1 LDRKVLAAAYL
12 QAQTLLSGQQPV
24 PAAEA
29 QRLEATLRPLAAAP
43 EIKQLVVPLLDRG
56 GLHSLAMA
64 WDSGPEERPSGWLA
78 ARAERFIKLTAPE
91 FSFLVLCELQRIN
104 APLLET
110 KQRATSALEVERA
123 VRKPML
129 DRNLEA
135 LAEHDAELAV
145 ELRRAHRMTVALR
158 PVGLGLAE
166 FAGPGQPWVQLWA
179 VSADSARADAE
190 RLVQKCVTFEDGF
203 IAGVGDCSLPDAAAR
218 LARVQQRVHI
228 IDLQASRMRA
238 LLEVVDLRAPL
249 RDGRI
254 LLHVGTR
261 ALRTLAPY
269 APRALANEQSVVG
282 GDPVSVSL
290 LKAAAAQAA

>member
-1 LDRKVLAAAYL
+1 M
-12 QAQTLLSGQQPV
+12 LSGQQPV

-43 EIKQLVVPLLDRG
+43 EIKQLVVPLLDRA

-104 APLLET
+104 APLLEA
-110 KQRATSALEVERA
+110 KQRASAALEAEREL
-123 VRKPML
+123 RQPML
-129 DRNLEA
+129 ERNLEA
-135 LAEHDAELAV
+135 LHERDPELAT

-179 VSADSARADAE
+179 VSAEAAREDAE
-190 RLVQKCVTFEDGF
+190 TLVQKCVMFEDGF
-203 IAGVGDCSLPDAAAR
+203 IAGIGDCSLPEAASR
-218 LARVQQRVHI
+218 LARANHRVHI
-228 IDLQASRMRA
+228 VDLQASRMRA
-238 LLEVVDLRAPL
+238 LLEVVDLRAAIS
-249 RDGRI
+249 DGRI
-254 LLHVGTR
+254 MLHVGTR
-261 ALRTLAPY
+261 ALKTLAPY
-269 APRALANEQSVVG
+269 AVSALANEHSVVG

-290 LKAAAAQAA
+290 LRAAAQGGAG

>member
-12 QAQTLLSGQQPV
+12 QAQTLLSGQQAV

-29 QRLEATLRPLAAAP
+29 QRLEAALRPLAAAP
-43 EIKQLVVPLLDRG
+43 EIKQLVVPLLDRA

-91 FSFLVLCELQRIN
+91 FSFLVMCELQRIN
-104 APLLET
+104 APLLEA
-110 KQRATSALEVERA
+110 KQRATSALEAERA
-123 VRKPML
+123 VRQPML
-129 DRNLEA
+129 ERNLEA
-135 LAEHDAELAV
+135 VAQRDAELAI
-145 ELRRAHRMTVALR
+145 ELRRTHRMTVALR

-179 VSADSARADAE
+179 ISADAARQDAE
-190 RLVQKCVTFEDGF
+190 RLVQNCVTFADGF
-203 IAGVGDCSLPDAAAR
+203 IAGVGDCSLPEAASR
-218 LARVQQRVHI
+218 LARVGHRVHI

-238 LLEVVDLRAPL
+238 LLEVVDLGAAIS
-249 RDGRI
+249 DKRI
-254 LLHVGTR
+254 MLHVGTR
-261 ALRTLAPY
+261 ALKTLAPY
-269 APRALANEQSVVG
+269 AGSALVNEQAVVG

-290 LKAAAAQAA
+290 LKAAAQAA

>member
-12 QAQTLLSGQQPV
+12 QAQTLLSGPQPV
-24 PAAEA
+24 PADEA

-43 EIKQLVVPLLDRG
+43 EIKQLVVPLLDRA

-91 FSFLVLCELQRIN
+91 FSFLVMCELQRIN
-104 APLLET
+104 APLLEA
-110 KQRATSALEVERA
+110 KQRATSALESERA
-123 VRKPML
+123 LRQPML
-129 DRNLEA
+129 ERNLEA
-135 LAEHDAELAV
+135 LAARDAELAI
-145 ELRRAHRMTVALR
+145 ELRRTHRMTVALR

-179 VSADSARADAE
+179 ISAEAARQDAE
-190 RLVQKCVTFEDGF
+190 RLVQKAVTFEDGF
-203 IAGVGDCSLPDAAAR
+203 IAGVGDCSLPEAASR
-218 LARVQQRVHI
+218 LARQGQRVHI

-238 LLEVVDLRAPL
+238 LLEVVDLRTAISDK
-249 RDGRI
+249 RV

-261 ALRTLAPY
+261 ALKTLAPY
-269 APRALANEQSVVG
+269 AGSALANEQAVVG

-290 LKAAAAQAA
+290 LKAAAQAA

>member
-1 LDRKVLAAAYL
+1 MLG
-12 QAQTLLSGQQPV
+12 GQLPV
-24 PAAEA
+24 AAAEA
-29 QRLEATLRPLAAAP
+29 QRLEAQLRPLAAAP
-43 EIKQLVVPLLDRG
+43 EIKQLVVPLLDRA

-104 APLLET
+104 APLLEA
-110 KQRATSALEVERA
+110 KQRATSALEAERA
-123 VRKPML
+123 ARQPVL
-129 DRNLEA
+129 ERNLEA
-135 LAEHDAELAV
+135 LYAQDPELAT
-145 ELRRAHRMTVALR
+145 ELRRTHRMTVALR

-179 VSADSARADAE
+179 ISADAARQDAE

-203 IAGVGDCSLPDAAAR
+203 IAGVGDCSLPDAASRFAKGGH
-218 LARVQQRVHI
+218 RVHI

-238 LLEVVDLRAPL
+238 LLEVVDLRAAL
-249 RDGRI
+249 SDKRI
-254 LLHVGTR
+254 ILHVGTR
-261 ALRTLAPY
+261 ALKTLAPY
-269 APRALANEQSVVG
+269 ARKALAHEQSVVG

-290 LKAAAAQAA
+290 LRTAAQAA

>member
-24 PAAEA
+24 SIAEA
-29 QRLEATLRPLAAAP
+29 QRLEAQLRPLAAAP
-43 EIKQLVVPLLDRG
+43 EIKQLVVPLLDRA

-123 VRKPML
+123 VRQPVL

-135 LAEHDAELAV
+135 LYGQDPELAT
-145 ELRRAHRMTVALR
+145 ELRRTHRMTVALR

-179 VSADSARADAE
+179 ISADAAREDAE
-190 RLVQKCVTFEDGF
+190 RLVQKCVTYEDGF
-203 IAGVGDCSLPDAAAR
+203 IAGIGDCSLPEAASRFAK
-218 LARVQQRVHI
+218 AGHRVHI
-228 IDLQASRMRA
+228 VDLQASRMRA
-238 LLEVVDLRAPL
+238 LLEVVDLRAAL
-249 RDGRI
+249 SDKRI
-254 LLHVGTR
+254 ILHVGTR
-261 ALRTLAPY
+261 ALKTLAPY
-269 APRALANEQSVVG
+269 ASKALAHEQSVVG

-290 LKAAAAQAA
+290 LRAAAQAA

>member
-1 LDRKVLAAAYL
+1 
-12 QAQTLLSGQQPV
+12 LLSGQQPV
-24 PAAEA
+24 PLAEA
-29 QRLEATLRPLAAAP
+29 QRLESTLRPLAAAP
-43 EIKQLVVPLLDRG
+43 EIKQVIVPLLDRA

-104 APLLET
+104 APLLEA
-110 KQRATSALEVERA
+110 KQRAAVALEAERA
-123 VRKPML
+123 LRKPML
-129 DRNLEA
+129 DRNLDA
-135 LAEHDAELAV
+135 LTKQDAELAS

-179 VSADSARADAE
+179 VSADAAREDAE
-190 RLVQKCVTFEDGF
+190 RLVQKCVSFPDAF
-203 IAGVGDCSLPDAAAR
+203 IAGVGDCSLPQAAAR
-218 LARVQQRVHI
+218 LARLGQRIHI

-238 LLEVVDLRAPL
+238 LLEVVDLRAVL
-249 RDGRI
+249 TEKRV

-261 ALRTLAPY
+261 ALKTLAPF
-269 APRALANEQSVVG
+269 APQALANELSVVG

-290 LKAAAAQAA
+290 LRAAAQAA

>member
-12 QAQTLLSGQQPV
+12 QAQTLLSGPQPV
-24 PAAEA
+24 PADEA
-29 QRLEATLRPLAAAP
+29 QRLEAMLRPLAAAP
-43 EIKQLVVPLLDRG
+43 EIKQLVVPLLDRA

-91 FSFLVLCELQRIN
+91 FSFLVMCELQRIN
-104 APLLET
+104 APLLEA
-110 KQRATSALEVERA
+110 KQRATSALESERA
-123 VRKPML
+123 LRQPMFE
-129 DRNLEA
+129 RNLEA
-135 LAEHDAELAV
+135 LSARDAELAI
-145 ELRRAHRMTVALR
+145 ELRRTHRMTVALR

-179 VSADSARADAE
+179 ISAEAARQDAE
-190 RLVQKCVTFEDGF
+190 RLVQKAVTFTDGF
-203 IAGVGDCSLPDAAAR
+203 IAGVGDCSLPEAASR
-218 LARVQQRVHI
+218 LARQGQRVHI

-238 LLEVVDLRAPL
+238 LLEVVDLRAAISDK
-249 RDGRI
+249 RV

-261 ALRTLAPY
+261 ALKTLAPY
-269 APRALANEQSVVG
+269 AASALANEQAVVG

-290 LKAAAAQAA
+290 LKAAAQAA

>member
-12 QAQTLLSGQQPV
+12 QAQTLLSGQAPV
-24 PAAEA
+24 SVADA
-29 QRLEATLRPLAAAP
+29 QSIESTLRPLAAAP
-43 EIKQLVVPLLDRG
+43 EIKQLVVPLLDRA

-110 KQRATSALEVERA
+110 KQRAATALEAERA
-123 VRKPML
+123 LRKPVL
-129 DRNLEA
+129 DRNLDA
-135 LAEHDAELAV
+135 LAEQDGELAN
-145 ELRRAHRMTVALR
+145 ELRRTHRMTVALR

-179 VSADSARADAE
+179 VSADAARQDAE
-190 RLVQKCVTFEDGF
+190 HLVQKCVSYKDAF
-203 IAGVGDCSLPDAAAR
+203 IAGVGDCSLPEAAAR
-218 LARVQQRVHI
+218 LARLGQRIHI
-228 IDLQASRMRA
+228 IDLQASRMKA
-238 LLEVVDLRAPL
+238 LLEIVDLRAVL
-249 RDGRI
+249 RDKRVM
-254 LLHVGTR
+254 LHVGTR
-261 ALRTLAPY
+261 ALKTLAPY
-269 APRALANEQSVVG
+269 APQALSHEQSVVG

-290 LKAAAAQAA
+290 LRAAAQAA

>member
-12 QAQTLLSGQQPV
+12 QAQTLLSGQQAV
-24 PAAEA
+24 SATDA
-29 QRLEATLRPLAAAP
+29 QQVEATLRPLAAAP
-43 EIKQLVVPLLDRG
+43 EIKQLVVPLLDRA

-104 APLLET
+104 APLLEA
-110 KQRATSALEVERA
+110 KQRAASALETERA
-123 VRKPML
+123 LRKPML
-129 DRNLEA
+129 DLNLEA
-135 LAEHDAELAV
+135 VAEHDAELAT
-145 ELRRAHRMTVALR
+145 ELRRTHRTTVALR

-179 VSADSARADAE
+179 VSADAARQDAE
-190 RLVQKCVTFEDGF
+190 RLVQKCVTYEDGF
-203 IAGVGDCSLPDAAAR
+203 IAGVGDCSLPNAAAR
-218 LARVQQRVHI
+218 LARVDQRVHI

-238 LLEVVDLRAPL
+238 LLEVVDLRAAL
-249 RDGRI
+249 GDGRVM
-254 LLHVGTR
+254 LHVGTR

-269 APRALANEQSVVG
+269 AAHALAHEQSVVG

-290 LKAAAAQAA
+290 LRAAAQAA